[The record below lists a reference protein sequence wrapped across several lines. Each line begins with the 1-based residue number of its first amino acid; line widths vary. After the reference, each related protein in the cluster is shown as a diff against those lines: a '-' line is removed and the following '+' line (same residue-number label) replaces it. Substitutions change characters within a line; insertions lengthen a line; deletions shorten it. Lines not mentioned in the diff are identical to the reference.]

1 MHRARRCALEVVL
14 RELTTG
20 SLPARSHFGAWR
32 RGVAGT
38 EVHLVPLVEW
48 APLGAYPREEL
59 GGRDTLQA
67 GSKHQPR
74 AFMPDFAPAGLTHHH
89 PQRQLIN
96 AT

>member
-1 MHRARRCALEVVL
+1 VDRKVIE
-14 RELTTG
+14 
-20 SLPARSHFGAWR
+20 
-32 RGVAGT
+32 GVAPIGET
-38 EVHLVPLVEW
+38 PLEAVNV
-48 APLGAYPREEL
+48 ANRRL